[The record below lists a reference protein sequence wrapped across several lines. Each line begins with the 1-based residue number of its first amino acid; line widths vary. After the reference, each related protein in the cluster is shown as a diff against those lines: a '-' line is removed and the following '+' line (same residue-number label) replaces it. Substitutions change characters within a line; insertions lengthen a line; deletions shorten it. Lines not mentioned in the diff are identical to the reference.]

1 MSTVV
6 SELNEIEFS
15 FRDEGSMAR
24 KTAHNGYNASEID
37 DTRVQKVAWKSL
49 TSDVVAKVQEIDK
62 EDVGTITKTS
72 ELATTVPND
81 VEEKGLRSKK
91 FIDGR
96 LLDVKQGDH
105 LDETGRYIIRNVP
118 IVKHSTIPL
127 GFFIRQGDGLLRK
140 DGIFVSRIAK
150 ESVVEANGLLKVGDE
165 IVAVNHVDVEGFS
178 LDDVVRLIQIPRKL
192 ILTIKTN
199 ASVFKRSSSVGE
211 SYGYI
216 TTNNR
221 KTEKGSSREYRPKNK
236 VSRAS
241 DYSEASNHSKQTMQ
255 IETEAFNV
263 DKNAN
268 EFRDFSRSSVRSEG
282 SSTIE
287 DLINAIRAQ
296 NTRFQHAKRSVE
308 HSGSFPLDQS
318 QLSKSGEE
326 VRSVKSS
333 QTRQTGRLPRN
344 PGIPTRKPSADSIIL
359 SKRTPPTAARRS
371 STLTP
376 VTTVNLIFDDPDDYN
391 SANPSSQKINA
402 EKDSISEDD
411 SVNVIS
417 AIMNSRSLPGSPGG
431 SPKMRRRLP
440 SVPSDGGRSS
450 RSGSERSVGE
460 SGNESS
466 ASSSPTAANPLLT
479 VPVEPRS
486 RRMLPTPPPSP
497 VAAHKESPSVT
508 EQKVQLSSEK
518 QDSRKS
524 SRKGGSGLSDSES
537 SEDKSPTLSP
547 LRRDSGLSLSQIFNA
562 LAFRNHSDTNDLTE
576 KSKDRHGE
584 RTESYKIPSSAQQSV
599 LKGETLHEKM
609 FDQQKSSVLPQSRS
623 SGGLQ
628 PPSLPRRLASRSS
641 QPNLLVAVQEEQTKP
656 NGKLSL
662 ATNSRFSPLSIR
674 RASFASISDKSL
686 TNQLADKDMTD
697 SDLLRS
703 EAEDGFLIFPDD
715 YSGHNLLSS
724 HAVSGMVSLHI
735 IKATNLQ
742 FADKKLLEK
751 KKKVFCAV
759 EVDFERKAFT
769 SSKKASKIL
778 MWDEMFEVEIQH
790 GREVCLSCFTS
801 SHEYDKPVGKVSFNL
816 SPFVR
821 VGKQHKVLFRMN
833 PQGAI
838 HIEMGFIEMKTLLKR
853 APSDRKSGVFGFQLN
868 VTSRNE
874 NASVPLVVRKC
885 VEEIEKRG
893 LSAQGLYRISGNAR
907 RKKQLHA
914 QFDEDSTTVDLSE
927 ENYPD
932 INIIAGILKDYLR
945 ELPEPLITESLSKLL
960 IRAAQDHVQDQD
972 QASQK
977 RLLSKFLVQ
986 LPQNN
991 RETLVYLLNHFMHVI
1006 AEKDTNKMDAH
1017 NLSVCFGPVLLCPPA
1032 NLTESKDLLDL
1043 KLHIKVVE
1051 FLFYLWKN
1059 AGMAST

>member
-15 FRDEGSMAR
+15 FRDEGPMAR
-24 KTAHNGYNASEID
+24 KTALNGYNTSEID
-37 DTRVQKVAWKSL
+37 NTRAQKVAWKSL
-49 TSDVVAKVQEIDK
+49 TSDVVAKVQEIDQ
-62 EDVGTITKTS
+62 DVGNMQKRS
-72 ELATTVPND
+72 ELATTVPNN

-91 FIDGR
+91 INDGR
-96 LLDVKQGDH
+96 RLEVKQEDQ

-118 IVKHSTIPL
+118 IVKHSTLPL
-127 GFFIRQGDGLLRK
+127 GFFIRQGDGLFRK
-140 DGIFVSRIAK
+140 YGIFVSRIARG
-150 ESVVEANGLLKVGDE
+150 SVVEANGLLRVGDE

-211 SYGYI
+211 SYSYV
-216 TTNNR
+216 TTNIG
-221 KTEKGSSREYRPKNK
+221 KTEKGSSREYRPQNK
-236 VSRAS
+236 ASRARNC
-241 DYSEASNHSKQTMQ
+241 SEPSNHSKQTMQ
-255 IETEAFNV
+255 TETEALNV

-268 EFRDFSRSSVRSEG
+268 EPRDFSRSSVRSEG

-296 NTRFQHAKRSVE
+296 NTRFQNAKRGLE
-308 HSGSFPLDQS
+308 HAGSFPLDQS
-318 QLSKSGEE
+318 QLSKSEE
-326 VRSVKSS
+326 EARSVKSS
-333 QTRQTGRLPRN
+333 QTRQTGRLSRN

-359 SKRTPPTAARRS
+359 SKRTPPTAARKS

-391 SANPSSQKINA
+391 SANPTSQKINA

-411 SVNVIS
+411 SVDVVS

-440 SVPSDGGRSS
+440 SVPSDSRRSS
-450 RSGSERSVGE
+450 RSVSDRSLGE
-460 SGNESS
+460 SDNESS
-466 ASSSPTAANPLLT
+466 ASSSPTAANPLLS
-479 VPVEPRS
+479 VLVEPRS

-508 EQKVQLSSEK
+508 EQKAQLSSER

-537 SEDKSPTLSP
+537 PEDKSSTLSP
-547 LRRDSGLSLSQIFNA
+547 SRRDSGLSLSNIFNA
-562 LAFRNHSDTNDLTE
+562 LHLRNHSDTNDLTE

-584 RTESYKIPSSAQQSV
+584 RTESYKIPSLAQQSI
-599 LKGETLHEKM
+599 LKGETLHEKI
-609 FDQQKSSVLPQSRS
+609 FDQQKSSM
-623 SGGLQ
+623 LQ

-662 ATNSRFSPLSIR
+662 ATNSRFSPLTKR
-674 RASFASISDKSL
+674 RASLTSISDKSL
-686 TNQLADKDMTD
+686 TNQLADKNMID

-703 EAEDGFLIFPDD
+703 EAEDGFMIFPDD

-801 SHEYDKPVGKVSFNL
+801 NHEYDKPVGKVSFNL

-838 HIEMGFIEMKTLLKR
+838 HIEMEFIEMKTLLKR

-868 VTSRNE
+868 VTSRND

-914 QFDEDSTTVDLSE
+914 QFDEDSTAVDLSE

-960 IRAAQDHVQDQD
+960 IRAAQDQVQDQD
-972 QASQK
+972 QAAQK

-1059 AGMAST
+1059 ASMAST

>member
-15 FRDEGSMAR
+15 FRDEGPMAR
-24 KTAHNGYNASEID
+24 KTSLNGYNTSEID
-37 DTRVQKVAWKSL
+37 NTRAQKVAWKSL
-49 TSDVVAKVQEIDK
+49 TSDVVAKVQEIDQ
-62 EDVGTITKTS
+62 DVGNMQKRS
-72 ELATTVPND
+72 ELATTVPNN

-91 FIDGR
+91 INDGR
-96 LLDVKQGDH
+96 RLEVKQEDQ

-118 IVKHSTIPL
+118 IVKHSTLPL
-127 GFFIRQGDGLLRK
+127 GFFIRQGDGLFRK
-140 DGIFVSRIAK
+140 YGIFVSRIARG
-150 ESVVEANGLLKVGDE
+150 SVVEANGLLRVGDE

-211 SYGYI
+211 SYSYV
-216 TTNNR
+216 TTNIG
-221 KTEKGSSREYRPKNK
+221 KTEKGSSREYRPQNK
-236 VSRAS
+236 ASRARNC
-241 DYSEASNHSKQTMQ
+241 SEPSNHSKQTMQ
-255 IETEAFNV
+255 TETEALNV

-268 EFRDFSRSSVRSEG
+268 EPRDFSRSSVRSEG

-296 NTRFQHAKRSVE
+296 NTRFQNAKRGLE
-308 HSGSFPLDQS
+308 HAGSFPLDQS
-318 QLSKSGEE
+318 QLSKSEE
-326 VRSVKSS
+326 EARSVKSS

-359 SKRTPPTAARRS
+359 SKRTPPTAARKS

-391 SANPSSQKINA
+391 SANPTSQKINA

-411 SVNVIS
+411 SVDVVS

-440 SVPSDGGRSS
+440 SVPSDSRRSS
-450 RSGSERSVGE
+450 RSVSDRSLGE
-460 SGNESS
+460 SDNESS
-466 ASSSPTAANPLLT
+466 ASSSPTAANPLLS

-508 EQKVQLSSEK
+508 EQKAQLSSER

-537 SEDKSPTLSP
+537 PEDKSSTLSP
-547 LRRDSGLSLSQIFNA
+547 SRRDSGLSLSNIFNA
-562 LAFRNHSDTNDLTE
+562 LHLRNHSDTNDLTE

-584 RTESYKIPSSAQQSV
+584 RTESYKIPSLAQQSI
-599 LKGETLHEKM
+599 LKGETLHEKI
-609 FDQQKSSVLPQSRS
+609 FDQQKSSM
-623 SGGLQ
+623 LQ

-662 ATNSRFSPLSIR
+662 ATNSRFSPLTKR
-674 RASFASISDKSL
+674 RASLTSISDKSL
-686 TNQLADKDMTD
+686 TNQLADKNMID

-703 EAEDGFLIFPDD
+703 EAEDGFMIFPDD

-838 HIEMGFIEMKTLLKR
+838 HIEMEFIEMKTLLKR

-868 VTSRNE
+868 VTSRND

-914 QFDEDSTTVDLSE
+914 QFDEDSTAVDLSE

-960 IRAAQDHVQDQD
+960 IRAAQDQVQNQD
-972 QASQK
+972 QAAQK

-1059 AGMAST
+1059 ASMAST

>member
-15 FRDEGSMAR
+15 FRDEGPMAR
-24 KTAHNGYNASEID
+24 KTALNGYNTSEID
-37 DTRVQKVAWKSL
+37 NTRAQKVAWKSL
-49 TSDVVAKVQEIDK
+49 TSDVVAKVQEIDQ
-62 EDVGTITKTS
+62 DVGNMQKRS
-72 ELATTVPND
+72 ELATTVPNN

-91 FIDGR
+91 INDGR
-96 LLDVKQGDH
+96 RLEVKQEDQ

-118 IVKHSTIPL
+118 IVKHSTLPL
-127 GFFIRQGDGLLRK
+127 GFFIRQGDGLFRK
-140 DGIFVSRIAK
+140 YGIFVSRIARG
-150 ESVVEANGLLKVGDE
+150 SVVEANGLLRVGDE

-211 SYGYI
+211 SYSYV
-216 TTNNR
+216 TTNIG
-221 KTEKGSSREYRPKNK
+221 KTEKGSSREYRPQNK
-236 VSRAS
+236 ASRARN
-241 DYSEASNHSKQTMQ
+241 YSEPSNHSKQTMQ
-255 IETEAFNV
+255 TETEALNV

-268 EFRDFSRSSVRSEG
+268 EHRDFSRSSVRSEG

-296 NTRFQHAKRSVE
+296 NTRFQNAKRSLE
-308 HSGSFPLDQS
+308 HAGSFPLDQS
-318 QLSKSGEE
+318 QLSKSEE
-326 VRSVKSS
+326 EARSVKSS

-359 SKRTPPTAARRS
+359 SKRTPPTAARKS

-391 SANPSSQKINA
+391 SANPTSQKINA

-411 SVNVIS
+411 SVDVVS
-417 AIMNSRSLPGSPGG
+417 AIMNSLSLPGSPGG

-440 SVPSDGGRSS
+440 SVPSDSRRSS
-450 RSGSERSVGE
+450 RSVSDRSLGE
-460 SGNESS
+460 SDNESS
-466 ASSSPTAANPLLT
+466 ASSSPTAANPLLS

-508 EQKVQLSSEK
+508 EQKAQLSSER

-537 SEDKSPTLSP
+537 PEDKSSTLSP
-547 LRRDSGLSLSQIFNA
+547 SRRDSGLSLSNIFNA
-562 LAFRNHSDTNDLTE
+562 LHLRNHSDTNDLTE

-584 RTESYKIPSSAQQSV
+584 RTESYKIPSLAQQSI
-599 LKGETLHEKM
+599 LKGETLHEKI
-609 FDQQKSSVLPQSRS
+609 FDQQKSSM
-623 SGGLQ
+623 LQ

-662 ATNSRFSPLSIR
+662 ATNSRFSPLTKR
-674 RASFASISDKSL
+674 RASLTSISDKSL
-686 TNQLADKDMTD
+686 TNQLADKNMID

-703 EAEDGFLIFPDD
+703 EAEDGFMIFPDD

-801 SHEYDKPVGKVSFNL
+801 NHEYDKPVGKVSFNL

-838 HIEMGFIEMKTLLKR
+838 HIEMEFIEMKTLLKR

-868 VTSRNE
+868 VTSRND

-914 QFDEDSTTVDLSE
+914 QFDEDSTAVDLSE

-960 IRAAQDHVQDQD
+960 IRAAQDQVQNQD
-972 QASQK
+972 QAAQK

-1059 AGMAST
+1059 ASMAST

>member
-15 FRDEGSMAR
+15 FRDEGPMAR
-24 KTAHNGYNASEID
+24 KTALNGYNTSEID
-37 DTRVQKVAWKSL
+37 NTRAQKVAWKSL
-49 TSDVVAKVQEIDK
+49 TSDVVAKVQEIDQ
-62 EDVGTITKTS
+62 DVGNMQKRS
-72 ELATTVPND
+72 ELATTVPNN

-91 FIDGR
+91 INDGR
-96 LLDVKQGDH
+96 RLEVKQEDQ

-118 IVKHSTIPL
+118 IVKHSTLPL
-127 GFFIRQGDGLLRK
+127 GFFIRQGDGLFRK
-140 DGIFVSRIAK
+140 YGIFVSRMARG
-150 ESVVEANGLLKVGDE
+150 SVVEANGLLRVGDE

-211 SYGYI
+211 SYSYV
-216 TTNNR
+216 TTNIG
-221 KTEKGSSREYRPKNK
+221 KTEKGSSREYRPQNK
-236 VSRAS
+236 ASRARNC
-241 DYSEASNHSKQTMQ
+241 SEPSNHSKQTMQ
-255 IETEAFNV
+255 TETEALNV

-268 EFRDFSRSSVRSEG
+268 EPRDFSRSSVRSEG

-296 NTRFQHAKRSVE
+296 NTRFQNAKRGLE
-308 HSGSFPLDQS
+308 HAGSFPLDQS
-318 QLSKSGEE
+318 QLSKSEE
-326 VRSVKSS
+326 EARSVKSS
-333 QTRQTGRLPRN
+333 QTRQTGRLSRN

-359 SKRTPPTAARRS
+359 SKRTPPTAARKS

-391 SANPSSQKINA
+391 SANPTSQKINA

-411 SVNVIS
+411 SVDVVS

-440 SVPSDGGRSS
+440 SVPSDSRRSS
-450 RSGSERSVGE
+450 RSVSDRSLGE
-460 SGNESS
+460 SDNESS
-466 ASSSPTAANPLLT
+466 ASSSPTAANPLLS
-479 VPVEPRS
+479 VLVEPRS

-508 EQKVQLSSEK
+508 EQKAQLSSER

-537 SEDKSPTLSP
+537 PEDKSSTLSP
-547 LRRDSGLSLSQIFNA
+547 SRRDSGLSLSNIFNA
-562 LAFRNHSDTNDLTE
+562 LHLRNHSDTNDLTE

-584 RTESYKIPSSAQQSV
+584 RTESYKIPSLAQQSI
-599 LKGETLHEKM
+599 LKGETLHEKI
-609 FDQQKSSVLPQSRS
+609 FDQQKSSM
-623 SGGLQ
+623 LQ

-662 ATNSRFSPLSIR
+662 ATNSRFSPLTKR
-674 RASFASISDKSL
+674 RASLTSISDKSL
-686 TNQLADKDMTD
+686 TNQLADKNMID

-703 EAEDGFLIFPDD
+703 EAEDGFMIFPDD

-801 SHEYDKPVGKVSFNL
+801 NHEYDKPVGKVSFNL

-838 HIEMGFIEMKTLLKR
+838 HIEMEFIEMKTLLKR

-868 VTSRNE
+868 VTSRND

-914 QFDEDSTTVDLSE
+914 QFDEDSTAVDLSE

-960 IRAAQDHVQDQD
+960 IRAAQDQVQDQD
-972 QASQK
+972 QAAQK

-1059 AGMAST
+1059 ASMAST

>member
-15 FRDEGSMAR
+15 FRDEGPMAR
-24 KTAHNGYNASEID
+24 KTALNGYNTSEID
-37 DTRVQKVAWKSL
+37 NTRAQKVAWKSL
-49 TSDVVAKVQEIDK
+49 TSDVVAKVQEIDQ
-62 EDVGTITKTS
+62 DVGNMQKRS
-72 ELATTVPND
+72 ELATTVPNN

-91 FIDGR
+91 INDGR
-96 LLDVKQGDH
+96 RLEVKQEDQ

-118 IVKHSTIPL
+118 IVKHSTLPL
-127 GFFIRQGDGLLRK
+127 GFFIRQGDGLFRK
-140 DGIFVSRIAK
+140 YGIFVSRIARG
-150 ESVVEANGLLKVGDE
+150 SVVEANGLLRVGDE

-211 SYGYI
+211 SYSYV
-216 TTNNR
+216 TTNIG
-221 KTEKGSSREYRPKNK
+221 KTEKGSSREYRPQNK
-236 VSRAS
+236 ASRARNC
-241 DYSEASNHSKQTMQ
+241 SEPSNHSKQTMQ
-255 IETEAFNV
+255 TETEALNV

-268 EFRDFSRSSVRSEG
+268 EPRDFSRSSVRSEG

-296 NTRFQHAKRSVE
+296 NTRFQNAKRGLE
-308 HSGSFPLDQS
+308 HAGSFPLDQS
-318 QLSKSGEE
+318 QLSKSEE
-326 VRSVKSS
+326 EARSVKSS

-359 SKRTPPTAARRS
+359 SKRTPPTAARKS

-391 SANPSSQKINA
+391 SANPTSQKINA

-411 SVNVIS
+411 SVDVVS

-440 SVPSDGGRSS
+440 SVPSDSRRSS
-450 RSGSERSVGE
+450 RSVSDRSLGE
-460 SGNESS
+460 SDNESS
-466 ASSSPTAANPLLT
+466 ASSSPTAANPLLS

-508 EQKVQLSSEK
+508 EQKAQLSSER

-537 SEDKSPTLSP
+537 PEDKSSTLSP
-547 LRRDSGLSLSQIFNA
+547 SRRDSGLSLSNIFNA
-562 LAFRNHSDTNDLTE
+562 LHLRNHSDTNDLTE

-584 RTESYKIPSSAQQSV
+584 RTESYKIPSLAQQSI
-599 LKGETLHEKM
+599 LKGETLHEKI
-609 FDQQKSSVLPQSRS
+609 FDQQKSSM
-623 SGGLQ
+623 LQ

-662 ATNSRFSPLSIR
+662 ATNSRFSPLTKR
-674 RASFASISDKSL
+674 RASLTSISDKSL
-686 TNQLADKDMTD
+686 TNQLADKNMID

-703 EAEDGFLIFPDD
+703 EAEDGFMIFPDD

-801 SHEYDKPVGKVSFNL
+801 NHEYDKPVGKVSFNL

-838 HIEMGFIEMKTLLKR
+838 HIEMEFIEMKTLLKR
-853 APSDRKSGVFGFQLN
+853 ALSDRKSGVFGFQLN
-868 VTSRNE
+868 VTSRND

-914 QFDEDSTTVDLSE
+914 QFDEDSTAVDLSE

-960 IRAAQDHVQDQD
+960 IRAAQDQVQNQD
-972 QASQK
+972 QAAQK

-1059 AGMAST
+1059 ASMAST

>member
-15 FRDEGSMAR
+15 FRDEGPMAR
-24 KTAHNGYNASEID
+24 KTALNGYNTSEID
-37 DTRVQKVAWKSL
+37 NTRAQKVAWKSL
-49 TSDVVAKVQEIDK
+49 TSDVVAKVQEIDQ
-62 EDVGTITKTS
+62 DVGNMQKRS
-72 ELATTVPND
+72 ELATTVPNN

-91 FIDGR
+91 INDGR
-96 LLDVKQGDH
+96 RLEVKQEDQ

-118 IVKHSTIPL
+118 IVKHSTLPL
-127 GFFIRQGDGLLRK
+127 GFFIRQGDGLFRK
-140 DGIFVSRIAK
+140 YGIFVSRIARG
-150 ESVVEANGLLKVGDE
+150 SVVEANGLLRVGDE

-211 SYGYI
+211 SYSYV
-216 TTNNR
+216 TTNIG
-221 KTEKGSSREYRPKNK
+221 KTEKGSSREYRPQNK
-236 VSRAS
+236 ASRARNC
-241 DYSEASNHSKQTMQ
+241 SEPSNHSKQTMQ
-255 IETEAFNV
+255 TETEALNV

-268 EFRDFSRSSVRSEG
+268 EPRDFSRSSVRSEG

-296 NTRFQHAKRSVE
+296 NTRFQNAKRGLE
-308 HSGSFPLDQS
+308 HAGSFPLDQS
-318 QLSKSGEE
+318 QLSKSEE
-326 VRSVKSS
+326 EARSVKSS

-359 SKRTPPTAARRS
+359 SKRTPPTAARKS

-391 SANPSSQKINA
+391 SANPTSQKINA

-411 SVNVIS
+411 SVDVVS

-440 SVPSDGGRSS
+440 SVPSDSRRSS
-450 RSGSERSVGE
+450 RSVSDRSLGE
-460 SGNESS
+460 SDNESS
-466 ASSSPTAANPLLT
+466 ASSSPTAANPLLS

-508 EQKVQLSSEK
+508 EQKAQLSSER

-537 SEDKSPTLSP
+537 PEDKSSTLSP
-547 LRRDSGLSLSQIFNA
+547 SRRDSGLSLSNIFNA
-562 LAFRNHSDTNDLTE
+562 LHLRNHSDTNDLTE

-584 RTESYKIPSSAQQSV
+584 RTESYKIPSLAQQSI
-599 LKGETLHEKM
+599 LKGETLHEKI
-609 FDQQKSSVLPQSRS
+609 FDQQKSSM
-623 SGGLQ
+623 LQ

-662 ATNSRFSPLSIR
+662 ATNSRFSPLTKR
-674 RASFASISDKSL
+674 RASLTSISDKSL
-686 TNQLADKDMTD
+686 TNQLADKNMID

-703 EAEDGFLIFPDD
+703 EAEDGFMIFPDD

-801 SHEYDKPVGKVSFNL
+801 NHEYDKPVGKVSFNL

-838 HIEMGFIEMKTLLKR
+838 HIEMEFIEMKTLLKR

-868 VTSRNE
+868 VTSRND

-914 QFDEDSTTVDLSE
+914 QFDEDSTAVDLSE

-960 IRAAQDHVQDQD
+960 IRAAQDQVQNQD
-972 QASQK
+972 QAAQK

-1059 AGMAST
+1059 ASMAST